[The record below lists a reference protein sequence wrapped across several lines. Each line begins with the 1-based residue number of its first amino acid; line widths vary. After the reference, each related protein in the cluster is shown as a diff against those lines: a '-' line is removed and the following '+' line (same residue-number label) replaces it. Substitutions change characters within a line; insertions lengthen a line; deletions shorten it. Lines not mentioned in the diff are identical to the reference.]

1 MTTNLIQMAYKNF
14 NSFLHGCAGK
24 TKHKSYIAA
33 KYFLDNVHTDT
44 GSEIYKCKNCKQF
57 HIGTIPKV
65 KNKAK
70 TNSTKKNKGEH
81 QQHKKKHKK
90 FKY

>member
-1 MTTNLIQMAYKNF
+1 M
-14 NSFLHGCAGK
+14 HGCAGK

-33 KYFLDNVHTDT
+33 KYFLDNVHTET
-44 GSEIYKCKNCKQF
+44 GSRIYKCDNCKKF
-57 HIGTIPKV
+57 HIGSDSKL

-70 TNSTKKNKGEH
+70 TNSGKKDKDEH
-81 QQHKKKHKK
+81 QQHKNKHKK